1 MVYGPDCPALSRA
14 RTPVRLYGPPS
25 RTKLTRVVM
34 QELENRVRDQLR
46 QLDESAAERATLQ
59 AVVRQRDGQIQS
71 MTDEVAH
78 ANAQEAAMAQSLA
91 SANTLLKVR
100 ASFPFMCRYQMPTSS
115 VNSQIYNR
123 HCQDFSLAA

>member
-1 MVYGPDCPALSRA
+1 ML
-14 RTPVRLYGPPS
+14 
-25 RTKLTRVVM
+25 M

-46 QLDESAAERATLQ
+46 RLDEGAAERATLQ

-100 ASFPFMCRYQMPTSS
+100 DTIR
-115 VNSQIYNR
+115 
-123 HCQDFSLAA
+123 